1 MSADKSSGIK
11 KHLEKEKAEAEDIR
25 LNQEAELLMEKENE
39 RIEAEEASMK
49 ARMAK
54 VRHGLPNEQ
63 KIQGAI
69 DQRD

>member
-11 KHLEKEKAEAEDIR
+11 KHLEKEKAEAEEIR
-25 LNQEAELLMEKENE
+25 LHQEAELLTEKEYE
-39 RIEAEEASMK
+39 RVEAEEASMR

-63 KIQGAI
+63 KIQGEI
-69 DQRD
+69 NQRD

>member
-1 MSADKSSGIK
+1 MSADKSSDINRD
-11 KHLEKEKAEAEDIR
+11 LEKEKAEAEEFR
-25 LNQEAELLMEKENE
+25 LHQEAELFMEKENE
-39 RIEAEEASMK
+39 RIEAEQASMR

-63 KIQGAI
+63 KKQGAI